1 MKNIKEII
9 LHEEISIIKAMQII
23 DDSARQFVAI
33 VNSQNQLV
41 GTVTDGDVRRGILK
55 GISLDEAVKEIMNT
69 APTFSYESSIDTYKR
84 LLAVNKLKQ
93 LPILTETGEII
104 DIVFA
109 EQFNK
114 VTIKSNKVVLMVG
127 GLGTRLRPLTEHT
140 PKPMLKVGNKPILET
155 IVEGFRNHGFVNFVL
170 CVNYKKEIIQSYF
183 QNGAAW
189 GVNIEY
195 IEETKR
201 MGTAGAL
208 SLLKDEVTEPI
219 FVMNGDLLT
228 QVNFSQLLDFHLE
241 TKSLG
246 TMCVREYEYQIPF
259 GVIETDEHKLLSIQ
273 EKPMKKE
280 FVNAGI
286 YMLSPEALKM
296 IPHHEFYDMPELFNA
311 IIQKNK
317 IASVF
322 PVREYWMD
330 IGRILDFEKANED
343 YDVLFREE
351 ESI

>member
-1 MKNIKEII
+1 VKNIKEII
-9 LHEEISIIKAMQII
+9 LHEDVSIIEAMKVI
-23 DDSARQFVAI
+23 DDNARQFVAI
-33 VNSQNQLV
+33 VNNDNHLV
-41 GTVTDGDVRRGILK
+41 GTVTDGDIRRGILK
-55 GISLDEAVKEIMNT
+55 GIHLNQSIKYIMNI
-69 APTFSYESSIDTYKR
+69 APTFSYENSIEAYKR
-84 LLAVNKLKQ
+84 LLEINKVKQ
-93 LPILTETGEII
+93 LPILTEAGEIV
-104 DIVFA
+104 DIIFA
-109 EQFNK
+109 EQFND
-114 VTIKSNKVVLMVG
+114 VNIRSNKVVLMVG

-155 IVEGFRNHGFVNFVL
+155 IIEGFRNHGFVNFVL
-170 CVNYKKEIIQSYF
+170 CVNYKKEVIQSYF
-183 QNGAAW
+183 QNGVAF

-201 MGTAGAL
+201 LGTAGAL

-228 QVNFSQLLDFHLE
+228 QVNFSQLLNFHLE
-241 TKSLG
+241 TNSLG

-259 GVIETDEHKLLSIQ
+259 GVIETNEHQLLSIQ
-273 EKPMKKE
+273 EKPLKKE

-296 IPHHEFYDMPELFNA
+296 IPHYEFYDMPELFNA

-330 IGRILDFEKANED
+330 IGRLTDYEQANKD
-343 YDVLFREE
+343 Y
-351 ESI
+351 ESVSINE

>member
-9 LHEEISIIKAMQII
+9 LHEDVSIIEAMKVI
-23 DDSARQFVAI
+23 DENARQFVAI
-33 VNSQNQLV
+33 VNNDNHLV
-41 GTVTDGDVRRGILK
+41 GTVTDGDIRRGILK
-55 GISLDEAVKEIMNT
+55 GIHLNQSIKYIMNI
-69 APTFSYESSIDTYKR
+69 APTFSYENSIEAYKR
-84 LLAVNKLKQ
+84 LLEINKVKQ
-93 LPILTETGEII
+93 LPILTEAGEIV
-104 DIVFA
+104 DIIFA
-109 EQFNK
+109 EQFND
-114 VTIKSNKVVLMVG
+114 VNIKSNKVVLMVG

-155 IVEGFRNHGFVNFVL
+155 IIEGFRNHGFVNFVL
-170 CVNYKKEIIQSYF
+170 CVNYKKEVIQSYF
-183 QNGAAW
+183 QNGAAF

-201 MGTAGAL
+201 LGTAGAL

-228 QVNFSQLLDFHLE
+228 QVNFSQLLNFHLE
-241 TKSLG
+241 TNSLG

-259 GVIETDEHKLLSIQ
+259 GVIETNEHQLLSIQ
-273 EKPMKKE
+273 EKPLKKE

-296 IPHHEFYDMPELFNA
+296 IPHYEFYDMPELFNA

-317 IASVF
+317 VASVF

-330 IGRILDFEKANED
+330 IGRLTDYEQANKD
-343 YDVLFREE
+343 Y
-351 ESI
+351 ESVSINE

>member
-9 LHEEISIIKAMQII
+9 LHEDVSIIEAMKVI
-23 DDSARQFVAI
+23 DENARQFVAI
-33 VNSQNQLV
+33 VNNDNHLV
-41 GTVTDGDVRRGILK
+41 GTVTDGDIRRGILK
-55 GISLDEAVKEIMNT
+55 GIHLSQSIKYIMNI
-69 APTFSYESSIDTYKR
+69 APTFSYENSIEAYKR
-84 LLAVNKLKQ
+84 LLEINKVKQ
-93 LPILTETGEII
+93 LPILTEAGEIV
-104 DIVFA
+104 DIIFA
-109 EQFNK
+109 EQFNDANIR
-114 VTIKSNKVVLMVG
+114 TNKVVLMVG

-155 IVEGFRNHGFVNFVL
+155 IIEGFRNHGFVNFVL
-170 CVNYKKEIIQSYF
+170 CVNYKKEVIQSYF
-183 QNGAAW
+183 QNGAAF

-201 MGTAGAL
+201 LGTAGAL

-228 QVNFSQLLDFHLE
+228 QVNFSQLLNFHLE
-241 TKSLG
+241 TNSLG

-259 GVIETDEHKLLSIQ
+259 GVIETNEHQLLSIQ
-273 EKPMKKE
+273 EKPLKKE

-296 IPHHEFYDMPELFNA
+296 IPHYEFYDMPELFNA

-317 IASVF
+317 VASVF

-330 IGRILDFEKANED
+330 IGRLTDYEQANKD
-343 YDVLFREE
+343 Y
-351 ESI
+351 ESVSINE

>member
-9 LHEEISIIKAMQII
+9 LHEDVSIIEAMKVI
-23 DDSARQFVAI
+23 DENARQFVAI
-33 VNSQNQLV
+33 VNNDNHLV
-41 GTVTDGDVRRGILK
+41 GTVTDGDIRRGILK
-55 GISLDEAVKEIMNT
+55 GIHLNQSIKYIMNI
-69 APTFSYESSIDTYKR
+69 APTFSYENSIEAYKR
-84 LLAVNKLKQ
+84 LLEINKVKQ
-93 LPILTETGEII
+93 LPILTEAGEIV
-104 DIVFA
+104 DIIFA
-109 EQFNK
+109 EQFNDANIR
-114 VTIKSNKVVLMVG
+114 TNKVVLMVG

-155 IVEGFRNHGFVNFVL
+155 IIEGFRNHGFVNFVL
-170 CVNYKKEIIQSYF
+170 CVNYKKEVIQSYF
-183 QNGAAW
+183 QNGAAF

-201 MGTAGAL
+201 LGTAGAL

-228 QVNFSQLLDFHLE
+228 QVNFSQLLNFHLE
-241 TKSLG
+241 TNSLG

-259 GVIETDEHKLLSIQ
+259 GVIETNEHQLLSIQ
-273 EKPMKKE
+273 EKPLKKE

-296 IPHHEFYDMPELFNA
+296 IPHYEFYDMPELFNA

-330 IGRILDFEKANED
+330 IGRLTDYEQANKD
-343 YDVLFREE
+343 Y
-351 ESI
+351 ESVSINE

>member
-9 LHEEISIIKAMQII
+9 LHEDVSIIEAMKVI
-23 DDSARQFVAI
+23 DENARQFVAI
-33 VNSQNQLV
+33 VNNDNHLV
-41 GTVTDGDVRRGILK
+41 GTVTDGDIRRGILK
-55 GISLDEAVKEIMNT
+55 GIHLSQSIKYIMNI
-69 APTFSYESSIDTYKR
+69 APTFSYENSIEAYKR
-84 LLAVNKLKQ
+84 LLEINKVKQ
-93 LPILTETGEII
+93 LPILTEVGEIV
-104 DIVFA
+104 DIIFA
-109 EQFNK
+109 EQFNDANIR
-114 VTIKSNKVVLMVG
+114 TNKVVLMVG
-127 GLGTRLRPLTEHT
+127 GLGTRLKPLTEHT

-155 IVEGFRNHGFVNFVL
+155 IIEGFRNHGFVNFVL
-170 CVNYKKEIIQSYF
+170 CVNYKKEVIQSYF
-183 QNGAAW
+183 QNGAAF

-201 MGTAGAL
+201 LGTAGAL

-228 QVNFSQLLDFHLE
+228 QVNFSQLLNFHLE
-241 TKSLG
+241 TNSLG

-259 GVIETDEHKLLSIQ
+259 GVIETNEHQLLSIQ
-273 EKPMKKE
+273 EKPLKKE

-296 IPHHEFYDMPELFNA
+296 IPHYEFYDMPELFNA

-330 IGRILDFEKANED
+330 IGRLTDYEQANKD
-343 YDVLFREE
+343 Y
-351 ESI
+351 ESVSINE